1 MTPVRLP
8 KQMWKVDGDAVNDL
22 YYLKCYFTVF
32 LSSNEEESRAEQSR
46 EEQRREEK
54 RREEKRRE
62 EKRREEKRREEKR
75 REEKRREESKI
86 VEKCALIL
94 HFQNSSF

>member
-46 EEQRREEK
+46 EE
-54 RREEKRRE
+54 
-62 EKRREEKRREEKR
+62 
-75 REEKRREESKI
+75 
-86 VEKCALIL
+86 IL
-94 HFQNSSF
+94 CKEDNELHMTNMTKM